1 MSKLDDINYLIGLIY
16 EHVYQKVPVRPI
28 ESKPLSTNYLEDLT
42 IVKKIYTGTQLK
54 ELINTVFNTNLSYL
68 GRGESAFKFKRVD
81 EVSDIILRQ
90 YNKDQ
95 EMNPSNSLNV
105 DKIIAYLLSD
115 LVVHKKTNGIM
126 INICN
131 FDIPLKELDI
141 FIKKYSEIKFMGT
154 NPVSVTIREHF
165 FKLVT
170 LKEFLTK
177 DSSIDKFKSCIFQV
191 LHSLDVIQS
200 MYPTFRHNNLII
212 STIMVYETNEKTIKL
227 KVGSTEFTIKST
239 GETKITNF
247 LNSNM
252 KDYITNDSLEPK
264 MQEPNKIYDV
274 EMFLDSLME
283 LELPK
288 EIKEFIKRNS
298 DKTPRDILLND
309 SLFKDPVQEQLGG
322 KRKKIKKNKR
332 YSMTQAE
339 VDKILSIDL
348 AVEDTPVKDA
358 PVKDSPSRLV
368 EDVPEQ
374 PTLEPSQ
381 QALLDPVQQILRDLE
396 SKTNVVEYGQEQK
409 FPQKPI
415 NIPGTNIQLKQA
427 ETTNPIIKIN
437 LPDSPPLEPNSFSSL
452 MGSPDRPTSGI
463 MNTFAPPIRNQVL
476 TLNVSSEESKTKETN
491 KNIELTDNGSFKLVG
506 GGKKKKNKKSKKSK
520 RSTMSQEEFE
530 SIMNSDQ
537 ETPVEQTVNS
547 LKNQAPV
554 QPVQPKPS
562 FMTQPQQPQNMA
574 QSGSISSQLKQMT
587 NNNSNDDFSP
597 PLNVIPN
604 PFKNIG
610 EGAHSIL
617 GLPGQRGGADRIIP
631 RYKGIKHSP
640 YTPNETKRIQRES
653 YYEQNPGKEQE
664 EKQERHERHERPE
677 RDYAEPN
684 QKKFNSSKSVFELK
698 IAPELLPQQPVPFPK
713 AQPDQIVKN
722 YILPATGQPINQ
734 NEMYSIPNQMGQI
747 NQKPE
752 AHVLSQNT
760 YNISFANPFK
770 IREFR
775 EDILPGKDESM
786 LKYTMN
792 TISERMII
800 YNYLRSI
807 LIRQNDGENINFIS
821 DKSPEVRNLL
831 SYLRIIDIQLAKNDK
846 ITNNPLGDLPRR
858 LVMYNSCYPIRVDRA
873 NYNVGCAKNN
883 IGINIRIYQLIMGET
898 FVNKYRSLPYKVF
911 EVWREISL
919 FEQVRDNIIK
929 SNISPNF
936 GILYAYYITKDT
948 EIDFLKIN
956 RLRKRDIIS
965 KQEKEQKRTLNELY
979 KKEMQ
984 DYLVGLQK
992 YSTND
997 LTKLV
1002 NDLDIHKASDKCLIA
1017 LTEAGTHDLI
1027 SWSSR
1032 QYEDNGLAKKMINTG
1047 YHASEVWQSILFQM
1061 FQSFLCMYKNG
1072 ISFQTFDLNSNV
1084 MVKSLKTDE
1093 INKGF
1098 WKYIIN
1104 GIEFYVPN
1112 YGYMVLITPDF
1123 SDIKSNDEQTLAG
1136 VPFVVVPPGRA
1147 GLGAAPP
1154 TLEDTILEV
1163 LDDNSIRK
1171 LDNVL
1176 YKCYSNELL
1185 INQSEINVNKNRFR
1199 TISNMKDA
1207 FNEKVFNKEYT
1218 LNGGVQPDPSIMKII
1233 QDINQDLGKH
1243 HDMSGRLLDIAKK
1256 AQVECIRNQLND
1268 DEIQEVIRLAILT
1281 AGPSAPLNTT
1291 GAEAAVTAKI
1301 GLYITAR
1308 NTERAAKIAEA
1319 AVPVGPAAAAAR
1331 AAADAAKAAA
1341 DANPSNPYIFDI
1353 KNNLMDLLITKF
1365 KNFLHNRV
1373 GTSIKD
1379 GELPNLSESDTFE
1392 VGELVGILGNK
1403 RWGIITQKI
1412 DDVSFKVY
1420 SVDSPAGIDN
1430 NILSKLKSIDYNI
1443 GDLRRS
1449 TVILEQISK
1458 PNYKLSDSDLLE
1470 TYNLSLDL

>member
-1 MSKLDDINYLIGLIY
+1 MSKLDDINYLINLIY
-16 EHVYQKVPVRPI
+16 EHLYQKIPSIPI
-28 ESKPLSTNYLEDLT
+28 ESKPISTNYIDDLS
-42 IVKKIYTGTQLK
+42 IVKKMYTGSQLK
-54 ELINTVFNTNLSYL
+54 ELVNMVFNTNLSYI
-68 GRGESAFKFKRVD
+68 GRGESGFKFKRLD
-81 EVSDIILRQ
+81 SPSTDIILRQ

-95 EMNPSNSLNV
+95 ELNPSNSLNV

-115 LVVHKKTNGIM
+115 LVVHKKTQGILV
-126 INICN
+126 NICN
-131 FDIPLKELDI
+131 MDIPMKDLEL
-141 FIKKYSEIKFMGT
+141 FIKKYPEIKFTGS
-154 NPVSVTIREHF
+154 NQISITIREHF
-165 FKLVT
+165 YKLVS
-170 LKEFLTK
+170 LKDFLIK
-177 DSSIDKFKSCIFQV
+177 DSSTDKFKSCIFQV
-191 LHSLDVIQS
+191 FHTLDIIQS
-200 MYPTFRHNNLII
+200 MYPTFRHNNLTI
-212 STIMVYETNEKTIKL
+212 STIMVYETNDKTIKL

-288 EIKEFIKRNS
+288 EIKEFVKRNS
-298 DKTPRDILLND
+298 DKTPRDILLSD
-309 SLFKDPVQEQLGG
+309 PLFKNIDQKQLGG
-322 KRKKIKKNKR
+322 KRKKSKKNEK
-332 YSMTQAE
+332 YSMTQEE

-348 AVEDTPVKDA
+348 VEDIQVKDE
-358 PVKDSPSRLV
+358 PIKDI
-368 EDVPEQ
+368 
-374 PTLEPSQ
+374 LEPSQ
-381 QALLDPVQQILRDLE
+381 QALLDPVQQILKDLE
-396 SKTNVVEYGQEQK
+396 SKTNVTEFGQEQK

-452 MGSPDRPTSGI
+452 MGSPNRPTSGI
-463 MNTFAPPIRNQVL
+463 MNTLAPPIRDQVL
-476 TLNVSSEESKTKETN
+476 TLNVITDEKKEIN

-506 GGKKKKNKKSKKSK
+506 GAKKKKKSKKS
-520 RSTMSQEEFE
+520 RRASMSQEEFE

-547 LKNQAPV
+547 LKNQSLQAS
-554 QPVQPKPS
+554 QPQVHQPRPQVHQPH
-562 FMTQPQQPQNMA
+562 QPQQPQNMT
-574 QSGSISSQLKQMT
+574 QSGSISSKLKQIT
-587 NNNSNDDFSP
+587 DNNSNNDFSP

-617 GLPGQRGGADRIIP
+617 GLPEQRGGADRIIP

-664 EKQERHERHERPE
+664 EKQERQERPDRQE

-684 QKKFNSSKSVFELK
+684 PRKFNSSKSVFELK
-698 IAPELLPQQPVPFPK
+698 IAPELLPQQPVAFPK

-734 NEMYSIPNQMGQI
+734 NEMYSIPNQIGQI

-858 LVMYNSCYPIRVDRA
+858 LVMYNSCYPIRVDRT

-919 FEQVRDNIIK
+919 YEQLRDNIIK

-956 RLRKRDIIS
+956 RLRKRDIVS
-965 KQEKEQKRTLNELY
+965 KQEKEQKKTLNDLY
-979 KKEMQ
+979 KNEMQ

-992 YSTND
+992 YSTSD

-1002 NDLDIHKASDKCLIA
+1002 NDLDIHKPSDKCLIA

-1047 YHASEVWQSILFQM
+1047 YHATEVWQSILFQM

-1084 MVKSLKTDE
+1084 MIKSLKTDE

-1136 VPFVVVPPGRA
+1136 VPIVFVPPGRT
-1147 GLGAAPP
+1147 GLGLVPP
-1154 TLEDTILEV
+1154 AIEDTILEV
-1163 LDDNSIRK
+1163 LDNNSIRK

-1185 INQSEINVNKNRFR
+1185 INQSEININKNRFR

-1233 QDINQDLGKH
+1233 QDINQDLGRQ
-1243 HDMSGRLLDIAKK
+1243 HDIAGRLLDIAKK
-1256 AQVECIRNQLND
+1256 AQVECIRNQLSD
-1268 DEIQEVIRLAILT
+1268 DETQEVIRLAIST
-1281 AGPSAPLNTT
+1281 AGPAPLNT
-1291 GAEAAVTAKI
+1291 AVADAAVTAKI
-1301 GLYITAR
+1301 ALYITAR
-1308 NTERAAKIAEA
+1308 NTERAAKVAEA
-1319 AVPVGPAAAAAR
+1319 ADPVPTPATVAAR

-1341 DANPSNPYIFDI
+1341 DLNPSNPYIFEI
-1353 KNNLMDLLITKF
+1353 KNNLMDLLLTKF
-1365 KNFLHNRV
+1365 KSFLHNRV

-1379 GELPNLSESDTFE
+1379 GELANLSESDTFE
-1392 VGELVGILGNK
+1392 VGELVGVLGNK

-1420 SVDSPAGIDN
+1420 TVDSPAGIDN
-1430 NILSKLKSIDYNI
+1430 NILSKLKSVDYNI

-1458 PNYKLSDSDLLE
+1458 PNHKLSDNDLLE